1 MSGAESRPP
10 RFTESIPK
18 PMRGKLIVFEGPD
31 GVGKST
37 LVRNLRILLEREQL
51 ATEILSFPGDRPG
64 TTGKL
69 VYDLHHAPGKFGI
82 EQISPIGLQALHIA
96 AHLDAI
102 TLTILPA
109 INSGTWV
116 VLDRFWW
123 STWVY
128 GRAAGIDPRILD
140 SLINAE
146 KLLWGQFTPSV
157 VFLIQRI
164 KPLGDKLAGDEFAIL
179 TDLYGQL
186 SRSEAANYE
195 IITMADFEPDVTWET
210 VEQWVRKSKSL

>member
-1 MSGAESRPP
+1 MP
-10 RFTESIPK
+10 
-18 PMRGKLIVFEGPD
+18 GKLIVFEGPD
-31 GVGKST
+31 AVGKST
-37 LVRNLRILLEREQL
+37 LVQHLKTLLEQDQL
-51 ATEILSFPGDRPG
+51 PNESLSFPGDRPG
-64 TTGKL
+64 TIGKL

-102 TLTILPA
+102 TRTILPA

-128 GRAAGIDPRILD
+128 GRAAAIEPRILD
-140 SLINAE
+140 SLIGAE

-157 VFLIQRI
+157 VFLIQRT
-164 KPLGDKLAGDEFAIL
+164 KPLGDKPVSDEFAIL
-179 TDLYGQL
+179 SDLYREL
-186 SRSEAANYE
+186 SISEAANYE
-195 IITMADFEPDVTWET
+195 IITMADVEPDVASEIIG
-210 VEQWVRKSKSL
+210 QWVRKKKTM